1 MVDPQRQ
8 GMGGT
13 LTQAALPSITLL
25 GSPVGLP
32 PKSYDRP
39 SLACALVP
47 VAPAVGVTTDEENH
61 TMTDNNPHTIACLN
75 DHCRAA
81 MGVAGRLF
89 QTEGINALPAAEQ
102 SAIRQQVETFTD
114 FTTHNDPHGERDF
127 GAFEHNGTRIF
138 WKIDYYAPNMEHG
151 SENPADP
158 TQTVRVLTIMLA
170 SEY

>member
-1 MVDPQRQ
+1 
-8 GMGGT
+8 
-13 LTQAALPSITLL
+13 
-25 GSPVGLP
+25 
-32 PKSYDRP
+32 
-39 SLACALVP
+39 
-47 VAPAVGVTTDEENH
+47 
-61 TMTDNNPHTIACLN
+61 MTDNHSTKIACLN

-81 MGVAGRLF
+81 MGAAGRLF

-102 SAIRQQVETFTD
+102 STIRQQVETFTD
-114 FTTHNDPHGERDF
+114 FTADNDPHGERDF

-158 TQTVRVLTIMLA
+158 TQTVRVLTIMRA

>member
-1 MVDPQRQ
+1 MPPGRQ
-8 GMGGT
+8 
-13 LTQAALPSITLL
+13 S
-25 GSPVGLP
+25 
-32 PKSYDRP
+32 RF
-39 SLACALVP
+39 LVP
-47 VAPAVGVTTDEENH
+47 PTVFPQKAMTARLWLAPSFPLPLTWGVTTDEGKRI
-61 TMTDNNPHTIACLN
+61 MTDYNATNIACLN

-89 QTEGINALPAAEQ
+89 QTEGTNALPAAVQ

-114 FTTHNDPHGERDF
+114 FTADNDPYGERYF

-138 WKIDYYAPNMEHG
+138 WKIDYYAPDMQHC
-151 SENPADP
+151 SEDPADP